1 MRRRPCSPWP
11 RGRGRWRESYLHWL
25 AVTPELESSQPIPRG
40 RHAPPLEVR
49 LEVQKQRLF
58 EAAAVVFSRVGYA
71 EASAEAIS
79 RQAGMSKA
87 TFYEHFAN
95 KEECLV
101 ALFHYAT
108 SMFMDRLVE
117 ASRGAERGFE
127 ERHSAGVRAVLE
139 AIEEHPDMAQAIL
152 VETVGAGPR
161 MAELRVEVLN
171 RFAQVMYEQTVRAA
185 ELTGGPAYAS
195 PDEAFAIV
203 GATFELVSRQLRSD
217 PERVTDLQPL
227 VERLIMGLLMQHPRD

>member
-1 MRRRPCSPWP
+1 M
-11 RGRGRWRESYLHWL
+11 
-25 AVTPELESSQPIPRG
+25 PELESSPQPIPRG

-58 EAAAVVFSRVGYA
+58 EAAASVFSRVGYA
-71 EASAEAIS
+71 DASAEAIS

-95 KEECLV
+95 KEECLS
-101 ALFHYAT
+101 ALFECAT
-108 SMFMDRLVE
+108 ASLQQALVA
-117 ASRGAERGFE
+117 ASRGAERDFE
-127 ERHSAGVRAVLE
+127 ERHSAGLRAILE
-139 AIEEHPDMAQAIL
+139 AIEDDPPLAQAIL

-161 MAELRVEVLN
+161 LAELRIAAMN
-171 RFAQVMYEQTVRAA
+171 SFAQVIYEQTVRAA
-185 ELTGGPAYAS
+185 ERSGGPAYAS

-203 GATFELVSRQLRSD
+203 GATFELVSRQLRTGQ

-227 VERLIMGLLMQHPRD
+227 VERLILGLLSQPPHG